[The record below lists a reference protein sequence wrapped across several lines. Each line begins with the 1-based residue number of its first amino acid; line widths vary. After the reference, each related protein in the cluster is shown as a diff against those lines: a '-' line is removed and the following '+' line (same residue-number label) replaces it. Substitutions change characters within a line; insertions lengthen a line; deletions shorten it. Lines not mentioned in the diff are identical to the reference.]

1 MFPKDIF
8 DKKTYEPDMFAN
20 TFPVLKLDDLLPKQ
34 DTPIKMSFLISFT
47 ENRKTQLARSLEC
60 LARQTF
66 KEFEVLICDDG
77 SRPQKME
84 EVYDKFIPF
93 LHMKVVRLEREGF
106 SSCPSRGIK
115 ELVPLAQGE
124 ILATMQPEMMLTH
137 DCAEWLYNGHFN
149 PIPDNAWTYYVNMD
163 RRPDIVDREKPKDEN
178 APRFLCTKVGFFD
191 RRNQDSLDGT
201 DWHSDTHNVEKMPQF
216 WIHSDGLSGM
226 NNVRALEYNHFPWWF
241 VCSMRADDTVWHD
254 LPHTV
259 GHASIDFF
267 FLNYRAIKGYIDI
280 CPKPFMAYHQHHSHY
295 STSISPIGEQQSVS
309 AESLRKSLNL

>member
-1 MFPKDIF
+1 MFPKAEF

-20 TFPVLKLDDLLPKQ
+20 TFPVLKLDDLQPKQ
-34 DTPIKMSFLISFT
+34 DTPIKLSFLISFT

-84 EVYDKFIPF
+84 EVYDKFMPF
-93 LHMKVVRLEREGF
+93 LHMKVVRLERDGF

-137 DCAEWLYNGHFN
+137 DCASWLYHGHFN
-149 PIPDNAWTYYVNMD
+149 SIPDSVWTYYVNMD

-178 APRFLCTKVGFFD
+178 EPKFLCVKTGFFD
-191 RRNQDSLDGT
+191 RHNQDTLDAT

-226 NNVRALEYNHFPWWF
+226 NNVRALEYNHWPWWF
-241 VCSMRADDTVWHD
+241 VCSMRATDTVWHD

-280 CPKPFMAYHQHHSHY
+280 CPKFFMAYHQHHSHY

-309 AESLRKSLNL
+309 AESLKRSLNL